1 MRVLVTG
8 SNGFIGKNLIVRLN
22 ELGISYEVF
31 TRRNSTKDLQELIK
45 KSDFVIHLAGENRPE
60 DENDFEV
67 VNSGLTSLICD
78 EIRLTKKN
86 IPIILASSIQ
96 AERDN
101 LYGKSKLGAEIAVKN
116 LTKDTGNSSYIYR
129 LPGVFGKWCRPN
141 YNSVVATFCHNIS
154 HDLPIQVNDPSFELS
169 LVYIDDVIEEFV
181 KVIQGER
188 GGEKAPSVQPEY
200 RIKLGELSTQIQ
212 NFKESRDSL
221 ITEKVGSG
229 IVRKLYSTYLSYLS
243 PAQFAYSIPSYGDER
258 GMFAEMLKTKDS
270 GQFSFFTASPG
281 ITRGGHY
288 HHSKAEKF
296 LVVQGEARFGFR
308 HVVSGETHEII
319 TTSKELKI
327 VETAP
332 GWSHDITNIGTKDMI
347 VMLWANE
354 IFDPN
359 NPDTV
364 THKAEVSGN
373 SRAPRL

>member
-1 MRVLVTG
+1 MNILVTG
-8 SNGFIGKNLIVRLN
+8 SNGFIGKNLIIRLN
-22 ELGISYEVF
+22 ELGISFETF
-31 TRRNSTKDLQELIK
+31 TRRDSTKDLQGLIK

-78 EIRLTKKN
+78 EIRLIEKK
-86 IPIILASSIQ
+86 IPIILVSSMQ

-101 LYGKSKLGAEIAVKN
+101 LYGKSKLSAEIAVKN
-116 LTKDTGNSSYIYR
+116 LTNDTGNSSYIYR
-129 LPGVFGKWCRPN
+129 LPGVFGKWCKPN

-154 HDLPIQVNDPSFELS
+154 HDLPIQVNDSSFELS

-188 GGEKAPSVQPEY
+188 SGEKVPLVQPEY
-200 RIKLGELSTQIQ
+200 KIKLGDLSTQIQ

-243 PAQFAYSIPSYGDER
+243 PAQFAYSIPSYGDGR

-270 GQFSFFTASPG
+270 GQFSFFTAGPG

-288 HHSKAEKF
+288 HHSKTEKF
-296 LVVQGEARFGFR
+296 LVVQGEARFSFR
-308 HVVSGETHEII
+308 HVASGETHEII

-327 VETAP
+327 VETVP
-332 GWSHDITNIGTKDMI
+332 GWSHNITNIGAKDMI
-347 VMLWANE
+347 VILWANE
-354 IFDPN
+354 IFDPD
-359 NPDTV
+359 NPDTI
-364 THKAEVSGN
+364 THKV
-373 SRAPRL
+373 